1 MSSFFSNA
9 SEQDISDFQRKLK
22 KMTSRAQTDLQQ
34 NVYHNRTTFISI
46 SKEADRLKA
55 EMQTLRGLMS
65 DLTSTL
71 SQGSSMSNGNDAGMD
86 DTSRKRAN
94 RSSLANLEAMYNTQL
109 QALWKNI
116 EGSQKFLAAMPGRH
130 IVLESGHWAELDG
143 ATLKPRR
150 SVHIVLL
157 NDHLLIAAR
166 KPKRLDTNDPKSRRP
181 HTKLVAV
188 RCWPMNE
195 IEMIEVRAP
204 SRDAEDALAIRYG
217 QESYTFAGDR
227 GNPKDQVELLQAF
240 RRSKDELRR
249 TERAANGT
257 QDVKNKET
265 NDYLAVRDPA
275 VSQNPGVLGSLNR
288 AKNQPEV
295 LIDVDGKQRNLRWVE
310 GQIDELDIEVALQRF
325 EEAVSHVEQLRKLAK
340 GLKGNTVAQEVI
352 TLKVDERATKL
363 AGSSCF
369 LFPQVSSR

>member
-1 MSSFFSNA
+1 
-9 SEQDISDFQRKLK
+9 
-22 KMTSRAQTDLQQ
+22 
-34 NVYHNRTTFISI
+34 
-46 SKEADRLKA
+46 
-55 EMQTLRGLMS
+55 
-65 DLTSTL
+65 
-71 SQGSSMSNGNDAGMD
+71 
-86 DTSRKRAN
+86 
-94 RSSLANLEAMYNTQL
+94 MYNTQL

-150 SVHIVLL
+150 NVHIVLL

-195 IEMIEVRAP
+195 IDMVEVRAP
-204 SRDAEDALAIRYG
+204 SRDAEDALAIRHG

-240 RRSKDELRR
+240 RRTKDELRR

-275 VSQNPGVLGSLNR
+275 ISQNPGLLGSLSR

-352 TLKVDERATKL
+352 TVKVDERATKL
-363 AGSSCF
+363 AGSSYFIF
-369 LFPQVSSR
+369 LISSR